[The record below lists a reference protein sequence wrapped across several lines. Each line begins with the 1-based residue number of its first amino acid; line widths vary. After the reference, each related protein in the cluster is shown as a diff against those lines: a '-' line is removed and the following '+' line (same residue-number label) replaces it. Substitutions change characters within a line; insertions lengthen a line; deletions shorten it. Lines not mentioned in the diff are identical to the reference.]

1 MKYEK
6 LVYMLG
12 ALKIGSPVKIN
23 LGAGTAMIS
32 KLANFSRL
40 GRQLAAPFTAWLR
53 VPLSWLY
60 SATVARFPDEEQRT
74 ISRTFYPPHDAHTRR
89 QFCGYCGTQLT
100 VWTDRNAGD
109 EDYIS
114 ITMGSLFDEDL
125 EQLEELG
132 LLQVEDNTGGEPA
145 PQETRVSQATRP
157 QGVAHRGAPWFES
170 MIEDSALGR
179 LKRQKG
185 GHTSVDGLMQ
195 VEWEVVEFTG
205 GLDGEDAS
213 SSGKRKLGE
222 LEEQDDTQMR
232 T

>member
-1 MKYEK
+1 LLSCVGTWKF
-6 LVYMLG
+6 
-12 ALKIGSPVKIN
+12 GSRVEERP
-23 LGAGTAMIS
+23 IS
-32 KLANFSRL
+32 GYCNIFEHTDVSRL
-40 GRQLAAPFTAWLR
+40 GRQLAAPLTAWLR

-74 ISRTFYPPHDAHTRR
+74 ISRAFYPSHDAHTRR

-100 VWTDRNAGD
+100 LWTDRNTGD

-125 EQLEELG
+125 ERLEELG
-132 LLQVEDNTGGEPA
+132 LLQIEENVESDSA
-145 PQETRVSQATRP
+145 PQETQVSQAPRP

-170 MIEDSALGR
+170 MIENSALGR

-185 GHTSVDGLMQ
+185 ARTSADGSVQ

-205 GLDGEDAS
+205 GVESEDAS

-222 LEEQDDTQMR
+222 LEEQDNPHMQT
-232 T
+232 